1 MVKKHTQA
9 PINEWSD
16 FINGDRIDSKALRT
30 KIEASEEQRK
40 NVAMRA
46 NVPAINALNADLT
59 IEREQAGRVVHVAGR
74 FTAQVMLTCSVTAEE
89 FEIDIEEPVE
99 GWFED
104 KESTVSFLKAVKERD
119 GQQQKGGIEVEITP
133 EEEDPEEMINGQI
146 DLGELVVQH
155 LILSIPAYPRIEGAE
170 HSVGDTD
177 ALPAEDSPLRKNPFE
192 ALKDWKEQR

>member
-1 MVKKHTQA
+1 MSKKQSKA
-9 PINEWSD
+9 AMNEWSD
-16 FINGDRIDSKALRT
+16 FINADRIDNKPIRT
-30 KIEASEEQRK
+30 KIEASEEQCK

-46 NVPAINALNADLT
+46 NLPAIDALSADLT

-74 FTAQVMLTCSVTAEE
+74 FNASVTLVCSITAEE
-89 FEIDIEEPVE
+89 FEYSIEEPVE

-119 GQQQKGGIEVEITP
+119 VQQQKGGVEVEITP
-133 EEEDPEEMINGQI
+133 EEEDPEEIINGQI

-155 LILSIPAYPRIEGAE
+155 LILAIPPYPRKEGVE
-170 HSVGDTD
+170 YEIGDEEVI
-177 ALPAEDSPLRKNPFE
+177 PSEDSPLRKNPFE